1 MKNDLDELALS
12 EHKRLKGKIE
22 IKAKMNVTGKE
33 SLSIAYTP
41 GVAAVCMEIAGDK
54 RKVWDYTIKQN
65 TVAIVSDGSA
75 VLGLGDV
82 GPEAAMPVMEGK
94 AMLFKELA
102 GVDGFP
108 ICLDTKDPDEII
120 RTVKN
125 IAPVFGG
132 INLEDIAAPKCFQIE
147 NQLQDLGIPVMHDD
161 QHATAI
167 VVYAAVFNAAKVVG
181 KKFEDLE
188 VVINGA
194 GAAGIATAKMLG
206 CAGMDKGAYRSVYN
220 IVLCDSKGI
229 ISTDKKDL
237 NEYKLEIARL
247 TNKKN
252 KKGGL
257 AEAVK
262 DADVF
267 IGLSVAN
274 ALTEEMVRSMN
285 KNAIV
290 FAMANPVPEIVPDIA
305 KKAGAAV
312 VGTGRSDF
320 PNQINNVLAF
330 PGVFRGALDA
340 KALRITNGMK
350 MAAALALADSTE
362 PTKEK
367 ILPLTWEKGYVE
379 KIASAV
385 EKEAKKNNITRK

>member
-1 MKNDLDELALS
+1 MENDFNELALR

-22 IKAKMNVTGKE
+22 IKAKMKVTGKE
-33 SLSIAYTP
+33 SLSVAYTP
-41 GVAAVCMEIAGDK
+41 GVAAVSMEIAKDK
-54 RKVWDYTIKQN
+54 KKVWDYTIKQN

-82 GPEAAMPVMEGK
+82 GAEAAIPVMEGK

-108 ICLDTKDPDEII
+108 ICVDTKDPDEIVK
-120 RTVKN
+120 TVKN

-167 VVYAAVFNAAKVVG
+167 VVYAAVFNAAKVAG
-181 KKFEDLE
+181 KKFEELE

-206 CAGMDKGAYRSVYN
+206 CVGMGKGAYRSVYN

-229 ISTDKKDL
+229 ISTDRKDL

-247 TNKKN
+247 SNKKN
-252 KKGGL
+252 KKGTL
-257 AEAVK
+257 KDAIK

-274 ALTEEMVRSMN
+274 VLTEEMVRSMN

-290 FAMANPVPEIVPDIA
+290 FAMANPVPEIMPDTA
-305 KKAGAAV
+305 KKAGASV

-340 KALRITNGMK
+340 KALRITNEMK
-350 MAAALALADSTE
+350 MAAALALADSIK
-362 PTKEK
+362 PTVEK

>member
-1 MKNDLDELALS
+1 MENDFNELALR

-22 IKAKMNVTGKE
+22 IRAKMTVTGKE
-33 SLSIAYTP
+33 SLSVAYTP
-41 GVAAVCMEIAGDK
+41 GVAAVSMEIAKDK
-54 RKVWDYTIKQN
+54 KKVWDYTIKQN

-82 GPEAAMPVMEGK
+82 GAEAAIPVMEGK

-108 ICLDTKDPDEII
+108 ICVDTKDPDEIVK
-120 RTVKN
+120 TVKN

-167 VVYAAVFNAAKVVG
+167 VVYAAVFNAAKVAG

-206 CAGMDKGAYRSVYN
+206 CVGMGKGAYMSVYN

-229 ISTDKKDL
+229 ISTDRKDL

-247 TNKKN
+247 TNRKN

-262 DADVF
+262 GADVF

-290 FAMANPVPEIVPDIA
+290 FAMANPVPEIMPDMA
-305 KKAGAAV
+305 KKAGASV

-340 KALRITNGMK
+340 KALRITNEMK
-350 MAAALALADSTE
+350 MAAALALADSIK
-362 PTKEK
+362 PTAEK